1 MPLSTPP
8 KVPKKTGA
16 FILTLGGVTATFTA
30 ATAREWLELISQY
43 GPLVLST
50 WLMYVVYI
58 IDKQRTELRTEVAD
72 LRVKIIKLEKDMVI
86 ESNKHSRRVD
96 TDNGS

>member
-1 MPLSTPP
+1 
-8 KVPKKTGA
+8 
-16 FILTLGGVTATFTA
+16 
-30 ATAREWLELISQY
+30 
-43 GPLVLST
+43 
-50 WLMYVVYI
+50 MYVVYI

-72 LRVKIIKLEKDMVI
+72 LRVKVIKLEKDMVI